1 VIARIW
7 HGWTTEANAGKYEL
21 LLREEIFVGIRERH
35 IPGFRSIR
43 LLRRDAVGEVE
54 FVTIMEFDSID
65 TVRVFAGE
73 DYEAAVVPDAARALL
88 SQFDERSQHYE
99 IRLEREA
106 KDDHGV
112 GVSGQS

>member
-1 VIARIW
+1 MIARIW

-54 FVTIMEFDSID
+54 FVTLMEFDSLD
-65 TVRVFAGE
+65 AVRKFAGK
-73 DYEAAVVPDAARALL
+73 DYEKAVVPDAARALL
-88 SQFDERSQHYE
+88 SRFDERSQHYE
-99 IRLEREA
+99 VRLEHEA
-106 KDDHGV
+106 KDNHGA
-112 GVSGQS
+112 GVSGRS